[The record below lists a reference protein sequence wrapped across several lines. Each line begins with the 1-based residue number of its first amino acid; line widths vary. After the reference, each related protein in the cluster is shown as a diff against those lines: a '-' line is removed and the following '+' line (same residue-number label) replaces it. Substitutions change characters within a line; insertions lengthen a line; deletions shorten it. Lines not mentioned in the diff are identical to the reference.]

1 MASSFHVNFE
11 DLQRILENI
20 KIAER
25 ESAGEQLID
34 IITEIATGS
43 PAIAGSPLVNAA
55 NLPLGLRHVDGSN
68 NHLIPGSPNGT
79 LNGASGQPFANLT
92 ERQFVTDSGS
102 EPITFGPGASVSNT
116 N

>member
-1 MASSFHVNFE
+1 MASSFNVNFQ

-68 NHLIPGSPNGT
+68 NHLIAGAPNGV
-79 LNGASGQPFANLT
+79 LNVAAGQPFANLT
-92 ERQFVTDSGS
+92 ERQFITNSGS
-102 EPITFGPGASVSNT
+102 
-116 N
+116 